1 VNRDVAQPP
10 RLARINACARAKQV
24 DARGVLASNTVTVFG
39 PSAGGPSE
47 GESSRANYSVCI
59 SFPCKYTLRQAS
71 EHGDTVEIADVFLP
85 APPRDGSVLRIEMWT
100 DLNQGLGRSEN
111 VQLKALMEGRLQEGS
126 ALAGF
131 NGAILGLYWSG
142 EAVDVQVMLR
152 VDSRTVRRQAGCRTV
167 VFQEKSESWD
177 GRLEL
182 CLGGKVALHTFS
194 MQSRMWSSATEYIT
208 NLSEVL
214 TANITDWSA
223 NGQGNGEVVTGN
235 PTFVTAVVSLR
246 CCNGRSCGDAVC
258 PSAAAAAEALQAA
271 ESAEGKPESRVKLGG
286 GVAIRM
292 PLIQPSQRPSFDTV
306 SRLQEY
312 VTKAGSGTQDAAHS
326 QLYLTASNWTQLCP
340 TFPTPNSFAVTAT
353 QNQACPT
360 ALTTT
365 TMDKN
370 REWPPARYAHAM
382 QTSLRHSTV
391 LIYGGVGCAR
401 YAEDAVKG
409 FCLTTEV
416 LEDLWE
422 FDASKQT
429 FRKIYFNDKLAPS
442 FGHLLVKIPEGGV
455 GGGRGS
461 ADILVIGGSKSFYS
475 YEPLWGKPRPRT
487 VKTTVLPITPSS
499 KTTSITVS
507 KAPDT
512 GHFVLRHLHLLEN
525 RSTAE
530 VFSPAQ
536 VGGLWGGTVVTNS
549 THAFIFGG
557 FEVNALSSAVYIY
570 NLREPHQTDGQVSR
584 IKKIVSAAPRPS
596 ASAFSAVHRVNSTFA
611 VWTGGVVRGPFSNS
625 LMSRSDIWAL
635 STTGTEFGIGA
646 RVPQFYAPSNL
657 PASYP
662 LFSASFAFE
671 VDGFVLLVSHGGL
684 VGRYSLSQNAS
695 AHIYTHADSPMDLH
709 GFRVF
714 LLARAD
720 GSSSGWEYKIID
732 GKPCPLDQVAV
743 VSNACVRGAPDFN
756 EEGWVCANAGSSSE
770 AYCSYD
776 VGLSAC
782 ARCKDTGG
790 TAGGISAGIRGMTLI
805 CPDTHIHYC
814 TKGTK
819 EDNAGDQYL
828 SHAKDSQ
835 HDASHCAPAAR
846 FMQSLTRGT
855 FLGGDSAVMYGGLD
869 RNGSALS
876 DLWLLNLAEAH
887 PGHSIDLE
895 WRGSNS
901 SRFNASDYLSSIA
914 GCEWIDAHIS
924 HLKFFDVYQSGGGLI
939 TYQCLTCGK
948 DTLGDNNRRDANTI
962 GRRLTFIVKSTK
974 VQCVNPGKAKAWAD
988 RQKLQLD
995 MDMDIAFAWT
1005 ARKLPD
1011 TLTVPM
1017 WQYAQPV
1024 GSKQSDSSNPCS
1036 VHGTLPGPRHGH
1048 VAVAIKLQQLQNSA
1062 LLIYGGES
1070 TDLDATHPQLSSDLH
1085 MAVFGT
1091 NEISVTQ
1098 PTLVDDVGQP
1108 CNSGGNCPEARRD
1121 AASLLIEAAR
1131 GHTGRLFV
1139 FGGLTHKHGDSL
1151 RSSTFSSP
1159 LRAYLDGDIL
1169 MIKAL
1174 DDLWYLDL
1182 SDLTYACS
1190 GARTRGMCPGTILT
1204 WNRVLVSAPYFAAEN
1219 GGHTLKRWGATMI
1232 MDPSAEALVL
1242 VGGASIENAS
1252 ASNGGD
1258 NSGRRDFGMG
1268 QSIVEHADAFTLSLR
1283 QASCCRV
1290 QEAPTRTQTGAFTSF
1305 KVRCTDAL
1313 GYPASTASVSAKF
1326 SGPKDL
1332 ECLCESTLSSPEESG
1347 LYVCRVSAL
1356 VAGLYRVFVFV
1367 AESKSSSEHNTQL
1380 APFSVN
1386 VEASSASWPMSE
1398 VRTAR
1403 SQDLRAT
1410 AGEMA
1415 DFSIVAK
1422 DRYGNLA
1429 RETGVPIDF
1438 MLVLH
1443 LADSASFPDGSRR
1456 STDRVEEGDRVEED
1470 AIVGSAAA
1478 ALDAGSLLNWFMDS
1492 EGMYRVNYWVTR
1504 SGTYSIHAVSPSGYA
1519 PHSIVGP
1526 SPGVLSVTSCSA
1538 VIENS
1543 YVFGQVANAV
1553 SGQPSSLYVQMRDR
1567 FGNRVDFSE
1576 ATPYEDVQVNLCLK
1590 IGGIQGQ
1597 TCGGIEGFQNN
1608 DITVLTEH
1616 VNELD
1621 SKDFSGVY
1629 KLTLN
1634 FFNDGNFILLVLH
1647 NKTILNCYFD
1657 FPRNPGHLL
1666 ADMCT
1671 KQTTIV
1677 PTRLTAVL
1685 GAKFTADGE
1694 EITAKPVPGGAK
1706 NENRRLED
1714 ANGTRRQS
1722 GAAAWALE
1730 VLDVDPAAS
1739 RSPSRSSNL
1748 GGAYTLKLYT
1758 LTNISMSVEPVFAPQ
1773 NLGGMVLLF
1782 YLPLGAACVALLLQG
1797 VCYVC
1802 SAVRERNYRE
1812 VLEDF
1817 DSARPTKPTGSRH
1830 EGGSFDSITSTKR
1843 TPAPSTVKRNKGQDN
1858 EQGTFYGARPGRK
1871 PTELPTPFKG
1881 SLNQSDP
1888 AAGVVPR
1895 GSGISEMTQSQSGAW
1910 TPPQP
1915 SRGENDA
1922 AAGSVTKQ
1930 EVADALRA
1938 RGLPCSKRDVERI
1951 FERVDINGDGTIDEA
1966 EFRKFDIERVRHGR
1980 DGNAR
1985 KSVRVSPSQ
1994 KSPSQR
2000 GTSPALQKGNPPDA
2014 YPEPSEVDQYLSRA
2028 LSPEAI
2034 RTLQNIKG
2042 VSLRAPAAIVATTT
2056 PGSRLLKTYETP
2068 LHANRIKTDVR
2079 VKPDD
2084 SNEAQQAATSLH
2096 LVRAQRIGDSQDAAG
2111 AHAAGQ
2117 DADIRS
2123 EAGVA
2128 NARAEVDGNN
2138 PKAMSPKRKNS
2149 PQWCGVVFKPDILR
2163 TPPSPSSS
2171 PRRTL
2176 PTSPRRTLPSSSES
2190 TLLDIDSGLDYV
2202 TLLENGKVIYQTNP

>member
-1 VNRDVAQPP
+1 MRVTIPLVNRDVAQPP
-10 RLARINACARAKQV
+10 RLARISACARTKQV
-24 DARGVLASNTVTVFG
+24 DASPGVLASNTVTVFG
-39 PSAGGPSE
+39 PSAGVPNE
-47 GESSRANYSVCI
+47 GASSGANYSVCI

-71 EHGDTVEIADVFLP
+71 EHGDTAEIADVVLP

-100 DLNQGLGRSEN
+100 DLNQGLGRSES
-111 VQLKALMEGRLQEGS
+111 VQLKALMEGRLQKGS

-142 EAVDVQVMLR
+142 KAVDVQVTLR

-167 VFQEKSESWD
+167 VFHEKSESWD
-177 GRLEL
+177 EGRLEL

-194 MQSRMWSSATEYIT
+194 MQSKMWSSATEYTT

-214 TANITDWSA
+214 TANITYWSA
-223 NGQGNGEVVTGN
+223 RGQSSGESPQSEVVTGN

-271 ESAEGKPESRVKLGG
+271 QSVEEKTESRVKLGG

-306 SRLQEY
+306 QGLQEY
-312 VTKAGSGTQDAAHS
+312 VTKAGSGTQDAAQS

-353 QNQACPT
+353 QNQTCPT

-365 TMDKN
+365 TVDKN
-370 REWPPARYAHAM
+370 REWPPSRYAHAM

-401 YAEDAVKG
+401 YAEDAVNG
-409 FCLTTEV
+409 FCLTSEV
-416 LEDLWE
+416 LDDLWE

-429 FRKIYFNDKLAPS
+429 FRKIHFDDKLAPS

-461 ADILVIGGSKSFYS
+461 ADILVIGGSKSFNS

-499 KTTSITVS
+499 KPTSITVS

-525 RSTAE
+525 RSIAE
-530 VFSPAQ
+530 IFSPAQ

-557 FEVNALSSAVYIY
+557 FEANALSSAVYMY
-570 NLREPHQTDGQVSR
+570 NLREPHQTDGQVSG
-584 IKKIVSAAPRPS
+584 IQKIVSAAPRPP

-611 VWTGGVVRGPFSNS
+611 VWTGGVVRGPFSSS
-625 LMSRSDIWAL
+625 LITRSDIWAL

-646 RVPQFYAPSNL
+646 RVPHFYTPSNL

-695 AHIYTHADSPMDLH
+695 ANIFTHADSPMDLD

-720 GSSSGWEYKIID
+720 GSTQGWGYKIID

-743 VSNACVRGAPDFN
+743 ESNDCIRGAPDFN

-790 TAGGISAGIRGMTLI
+790 TAGGISAGIRAMTLI
-805 CPDTHIHYC
+805 CPDTHIQYC
-814 TKGTK
+814 TNGAK
-819 EDNAGDQYL
+819 EDNAADQYL

-835 HDASHCAPAAR
+835 HDASRCAPAAR

-887 PGHSIDLE
+887 PGHSVDLE

-901 SRFNASDYLSSIA
+901 SRFNASDYLSSVA
-914 GCEWIDAHIS
+914 GCERIDAHIS
-924 HLKFFDVYQSGGGLI
+924 HLKFYHVYRSEGGLI
-939 TYQCLTCGK
+939 AFQCLTCGE
-948 DTLGDNNRRDANTI
+948 DTLGNNNRRDANTI

-988 RQKLQLD
+988 KQKLQLD

-1024 GSKQSDSSNPCS
+1024 SSNQSDSSNPCG
-1036 VHGTLPGPRHGH
+1036 VHGALPGPRHGH

-1070 TDLDATHPQLSSDLH
+1070 TDLDATHAQLSSDLH

-1098 PTLVDDVGQP
+1098 PTLVDDLGQS

-1159 LRAYLDGDIL
+1159 LRAYLDGDIS
-1169 MIKAL
+1169 MIKSL

-1190 GARTRGMCPGTILT
+1190 GARTRALCPGTILT

-1219 GGHTLKRWGATMI
+1219 GGHTLSRWGATMI
-1232 MDPSAEALVL
+1232 MDPSADALVL

-1252 ASNGGD
+1252 ASNDGD
-1258 NSGRRDFGMG
+1258 NSGRRGLGMG
-1268 QSIVEHADAFTLSLR
+1268 QSIVEHADAFTLSLH
-1283 QASCCRV
+1283 QASRCRV
-1290 QEAPTRTQTGAFTSF
+1290 QEAPTRSQTGAITLF
-1305 KVRCTDAL
+1305 KVRCTDVL
-1313 GYPASTASVSAKF
+1313 GHPASSASVSAKF
-1326 SGPKDL
+1326 MGPQDL
-1332 ECLCESTLSSPEESG
+1332 ECLCESTLSPSEESG

-1367 AESKSSSEHNTQL
+1367 AESKSASEDSTQL

-1386 VEASSASWPMSE
+1386 IEASSAFWPMSE

-1410 AGEMA
+1410 AGQMA
-1415 DFSIVAK
+1415 DFIIVAK

-1438 MLVLH
+1438 MLVLY
-1443 LADSASFPDGSRR
+1443 LADSASLQDGPRR
-1456 STDRVEEGDRVEED
+1456 STDRVEEDERVEED

-1478 ALDAGSLLNWFMDS
+1478 ALDAGSLLNWFIDS
-1492 EGMYRVNYWVTR
+1492 EGVYRVNYWVTR
-1504 SGTYSIHAVSPSGYA
+1504 SGSYSVHAVSPSGYA

-1526 SPGVLSVTSCSA
+1526 SPGVLGVTSCSA

-1553 SGQPSSLYVQMRDR
+1553 SGQPSVLYVQMRDR
-1567 FGNRVDFSE
+1567 FGNRVDYSE
-1576 ATPYEDVQVNLCLK
+1576 VTPYEDVQVNLCLK
-1590 IGGIQGQ
+1590 IGGVQGQ
-1597 TCGGIEGFQNN
+1597 TCGGIDGFQNN

-1616 VNELD
+1616 VNELE
-1621 SKDFSGVY
+1621 SRDFTGVY

-1647 NKTILNCYFD
+1647 NMTILNCYFD
-1657 FPRNPGHLL
+1657 FPHNPGHLM

-1677 PTRLTAVL
+1677 PTRLQAVL
-1685 GAKFTADGE
+1685 GAKLTADGE
-1694 EITAKPVPGGAK
+1694 EITAKPVTGGAK
-1706 NENRRLED
+1706 NDRGLED
-1714 ANGTRRQS
+1714 ANATRRQS
-1722 GAAAWALE
+1722 GAGAWALE
-1730 VLDVDPAAS
+1730 ALDVDPAAS
-1739 RSPSRSSNL
+1739 RSPSWHSNL
-1748 GGAYTLKLYT
+1748 AGATYTLKLYT
-1758 LTNISMSVEPVFAPQ
+1758 LTNISMSVEPVFAPP

-1782 YLPLGAACVALLLQG
+1782 YVPLGAACVALLLQG
-1797 VCYVC
+1797 VCYVY
-1802 SAVRERNYRE
+1802 SAVRERDYRE
-1812 VLEDF
+1812 ALQDF
-1817 DSARPTKPTGSRH
+1817 DPRRPTKRNGSPH
-1830 EGGSFDSITSTKR
+1830 EGVSFDSISSTKR
-1843 TPAPSTVKRNKGQDN
+1843 TPGTVERNKGQDK
-1858 EQGTFYGARPGRK
+1858 EQETFYGARLGLK
-1871 PTELPTPFKG
+1871 PIELPTPFKG
-1881 SLNQSDP
+1881 SLRQSDP

-1895 GSGISEMTQSQSGAW
+1895 GVS
-1910 TPPQP
+1910 
-1915 SRGENDA
+1915 
-1922 AAGSVTKQ
+1922 KQ

-1938 RGLPCSKRDVERI
+1938 RGMPCSIEDVERI
-1951 FERVDINGDGTIDEA
+1951 FKRVDGDGDGTIDEA
-1966 EFRKFDIERVRHGR
+1966 EFHKFDIERVSDGR
-1980 DGNAR
+1980 DGDAR
-1985 KSVRVSPSQ
+1985 KSARVTPGQ

-2000 GTSPALQKGNPPDA
+2000 GTSSASQQGTSPDA
-2014 YPEPSEVDQYLSRA
+2014 YPEPSEVDKFLSRS
-2028 LSPEAI
+2028 LSPEAL

-2042 VSLRAPAAIVATTT
+2042 FSLRAPAAIVATTT
-2056 PGSRLLKTYETP
+2056 PGSRLLKTNATP
-2068 LHANRIKTDVR
+2068 LQATRIKTDVR
-2079 VKPDD
+2079 AKPDS

-2096 LVRAQRIGDSQDAAG
+2096 LARAQRNGNSQDAAG
-2111 AHAAGQ
+2111 AHVAGQ
-2117 DADIRS
+2117 NDDMGS
-2123 EAGVA
+2123 GAGVA
-2128 NARAEVDGNN
+2128 NTGAEVGGNN
-2138 PKAMSPKRKNS
+2138 PKAMSPKRKKS
-2149 PQWCGVVFKPDILR
+2149 PQVVFKPDILR

-2202 TLLENGKVIYQTNP
+2202 TLLENDKVMYQTDPQSEG